1 MFCHYG
7 WLFLIGRHRA
17 LAQTSITFPADKAL
31 LTRTASE
38 KQVQNPSGYRKK
50 KENQNPCH
58 SLYRTTIV
66 KNHDKDSCQ
75 YHRKI
80 KKVDYGYKDAIPN
93 CYVHLTTSFS
103 TKLRVIWK
111 KAKKIPQKWN

>member
-17 LAQTSITFPADKAL
+17 LAQTSIAFPADKAL

-50 KENQNPCH
+50 KKNQNPCH

-75 YHRKI
+75 YYRKI
-80 KKVDYGYKDAIPN
+80 KEIDYGQKDTIPD
-93 CYVHLTTSFS
+93 CYVHLTTWFS

-111 KAKKIPQKWN
+111 KAKKIPQK